1 MEGRA
6 YSPALTVFF
15 YQIRLHEDSL
25 EFIKNGLFGKIF
37 VIFVYNA
44 LKTPKKWPS
53 DVSALDALN
62 DYTWHRHLAEKTS
75 F

>member
-25 EFIKNGLFGKIF
+25 EFIKNGLFGKIY
-37 VIFVYNA
+37 VIFVCNA
-44 LKTPKKWPS
+44 LKTPK
-53 DVSALDALN
+53 
-62 DYTWHRHLAEKTS
+62 
-75 F
+75 